1 MEDQEQF
8 GDRHAALASDKRRL
22 VLELLLHTN
31 SPVDAATVAARID
44 LHVTT
49 ARFHLEQL
57 ENAGLIRREVER
69 AGQRGRPRILFT
81 AGPSARVDGAQQGLS
96 RALASALAE
105 DDDGGRARAIR
116 AGEDWS
122 AAYLTLA
129 TDEATATDTDTDTDT
144 DGAADTDTD
153 TDGAA
158 DTDADADTDTDGAAP
173 LVRILEKLGFDPQN
187 DGGRIIELRACP
199 FRDEARRAPAVVC
212 SVHLGLIR
220 GVAASLGHSPSD
232 TELRPFVGP
241 ELCQVQLHGNWTG
254 RSTAEQA

>member
-57 ENAGLIRREVER
+57 ESAGLIRREVER

-81 AGPSARVDGAQQGLS
+81 AGPSAREDGAQQGLS

-105 DDDGGRARAIR
+105 DQDGGRARAIR
-116 AGEDWS
+116 AGEEWS
-122 AAYLTLA
+122 AAYMTLA
-129 TDEATATDTDTDTDT
+129 TGEATATGEAAATDTGSGTGTGTGTDS
-144 DGAADTDTD
+144 
-153 TDGAA
+153 
-158 DTDADADTDTDGAAP
+158 DTDTDGAAP

-187 DGGRIIELRACP
+187 DDGRIIELRACP

-254 RSTAEQA
+254 RSTAGQA

>member
-122 AAYLTLA
+122 AVYMTLA
-129 TDEATATDTDTDTDT
+129 TD
-144 DGAADTDTD
+144 GAAATEEDT
-153 TDGAA
+153 
-158 DTDADADTDTDGAAP
+158 DADTDTDGAAP
-173 LVRILEKLGFDPQN
+173 LARLLEKLGFDPQN
-187 DGGRIIELRACP
+187 DDGHIIELRACP
-199 FRDEARRAPAVVC
+199 FRDEARRAPAVIC

-241 ELCQVQLHGNWTG
+241 ELCQVQLHGNWAG
-254 RSTAEQA
+254 RSTAGQA

>member
-129 TDEATATDTDTDTDT
+129 TDGAAATEEDTD
-144 DGAADTDTD
+144 ADTDTD

-158 DTDADADTDTDGAAP
+158 P
-173 LVRILEKLGFDPQN
+173 LARILEKLGFDPQN
-187 DGGRIIELRACP
+187 DDGHIIELRACP
-199 FRDEARRAPAVVC
+199 FRDEARRAPAVIC

-254 RSTAEQA
+254 RSTAGQA

>member
-8 GDRHAALASDKRRL
+8 GDLHAALASDKRRL
-22 VLELLLHTN
+22 ILELLLHTN

-57 ENAGLIRREVER
+57 ESAGLIRREVER

-81 AGPSARVDGAQQGLS
+81 AGPSAREDGAQQGLS

-105 DDDGGRARAIR
+105 DQDGGRARAIR
-116 AGEDWS
+116 AGEEWS
-122 AAYLTLA
+122 AAYMTLA
-129 TDEATATDTDTDTDT
+129 TDGATATDEAAATGTGSDTGSDTDSDT
-144 DGAADTDTD
+144 DSDT
-153 TDGAA
+153 G
-158 DTDADADTDTDGAAP
+158 TDGAAP

-187 DGGRIIELRACP
+187 DDGRIIELRACP

-254 RSTAEQA
+254 RSTSEQA

>member
-57 ENAGLIRREVER
+57 ESAGLIRREVER

-81 AGPSARVDGAQQGLS
+81 AGPSAREDGAQQGLS

-105 DDDGGRARAIR
+105 DQDGGRARAIR
-116 AGEDWS
+116 AGEEWS
-122 AAYLTLA
+122 AAYMTLA
-129 TDEATATDTDTDTDT
+129 TDGATATDEAAATGTGTDTDSGTGTGTGTDTGTDTDT
-144 DGAADTDTD
+144 GI
-153 TDGAA
+153 
-158 DTDADADTDTDGAAP
+158 DGAAP
-173 LVRILEKLGFDPQN
+173 LVRILEKLGFDPQY
-187 DGGRIIELRACP
+187 DDGRIIELRACP